1 MEVLYDSMSK
11 TKNGCV
17 LINLFFL
24 VMLILCK
31 MNLKIRVEISNID
44 IVLNHKECFLI
55 IYLVLLCS
63 DCWVIWWLIC
73 YQLLKFEGKK
83 LFTFVDHYSSIFI
96 KWLICVNFK
105 FWIYFW
111 FGNTTKW
118 FFEIFHLFITTV
130 LFELNLSSLFELV
143 INILNIY
150 RFNLWAINFMS
161 K

>member
-63 DCWVIWWLIC
+63 DC
-73 YQLLKFEGKK
+73 
-83 LFTFVDHYSSIFI
+83 
-96 KWLICVNFK
+96 
-105 FWIYFW
+105 
-111 FGNTTKW
+111 
-118 FFEIFHLFITTV
+118 
-130 LFELNLSSLFELV
+130 
-143 INILNIY
+143 
-150 RFNLWAINFMS
+150 
-161 K
+161 